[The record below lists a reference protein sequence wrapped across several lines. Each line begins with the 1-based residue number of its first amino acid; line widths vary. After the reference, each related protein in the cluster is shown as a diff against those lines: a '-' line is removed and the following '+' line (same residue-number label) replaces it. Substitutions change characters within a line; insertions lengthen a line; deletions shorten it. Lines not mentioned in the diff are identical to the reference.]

1 MDEVNKIEEKK
12 MKYLIAIIGGVG
24 VGKTR
29 FFKIMTNKEDINPR
43 LPNQYIETYNAD
55 HYRLIDTMGIESRCD
70 LPVQYITFRK
80 CNFFILLYDNSID
93 ITDQAERLKKWINRV
108 KEEKEQEKE
117 EEKDL
122 NPNVITQFFILG
134 NNRSKNDSN
143 NIKEKMEEFKKC
155 IGKANFLIH
164 DAGLVN
170 MNGKTLEDNKKN
182 VHEKFREIDNIFKQ
196 NLNEETIK
204 ENERN
209 FNRMFNKPGKRQ
221 NFYFDDEITKT
232 GKKTITEKE
241 KFNENLEKEVDLDA
255 ENENDFNGTFR
266 KTVNSEG
273 IIKTGRDI
281 TGNKYYFSF
290 YHFFKKLF
298 K

>member
-143 NIKEKMEEFKKC
+143 NIKEKMEEIKKC

>member
-12 MKYLIAIIGGVG
+12 MKYLIAIIGDVG

-29 FFKIMTNKEDINPR
+29 FFKIMTNQEDINPR
-43 LPNQYIETYNAD
+43 LANQYLETYNAD
-55 HYRLIDTMGIESRCD
+55 HYRLIDTMGIETYCG

-80 CNFFILLYDNSID
+80 CNFFILLYNNSRD
-93 ITDQAERLKKWINRV
+93 ITDEADRLKKWINRI
-108 KEEKEQEKE
+108 KKEKE
-117 EEKDL
+117 EEDL

-143 NIKEKMEEFKKC
+143 NIKEKMEEIKKC

-182 VHEKFREIDNIFKQ
+182 VHEKFKEIDNIFKQ

-204 ENERN
+204 ENESN
-209 FNRMFNKPGKRQ
+209 FNRMFNKPGKRI
-221 NFYFDDEITKT
+221 NFNFNDEITKT

-281 TGNKYYFSF
+281 TGNMYYFSF

>member
-12 MKYLIAIIGGVG
+12 MKYLIAIIGDVA

-29 FFKIMTNKEDINPR
+29 FFKIMTNQEDINPSF
-43 LPNQYIETYNAD
+43 PNQYIETYNAD
-55 HYRLIDTMGIESRCD
+55 HYRLIDTMGIESRCY

-80 CNFFILLYDNSID
+80 CNFFILLYDNSRD
-93 ITDQAERLKKWINRV
+93 ITDEAERLKKWINRI
-108 KEEKEQEKE
+108 KKEKE
-117 EEKDL
+117 EEDL

-143 NIKEKMEEFKKC
+143 NIKEKMEEIKKC

-182 VHEKFREIDNIFKQ
+182 VHEKFKEIDDIFKQ

-204 ENERN
+204 ENESN
-209 FNRMFNKPGKRQ
+209 FNRMFNKPGKRID
-221 NFYFDDEITKT
+221 FKFDDEITKK

-281 TGNKYYFSF
+281 TGSKYYFSF
-290 YHFFKKLF
+290 SHFFKEVFNIK
-298 K
+298 